1 MRCDAVQCSAHPTD
15 GARSGLLADFPLTH
29 SFVAL
34 RVCPSNCVFSF
45 LTVYGGTSADFS
57 TLASVE
63 DPFPI
68 VASLPTLVPETQLLS
83 LAQAVAPGAMGNPT
97 SPAWRIKPFPAAR
110 YSRYVRERA
119 FKFLLLELRPFVDQ
133 QSATGQVPLGLSWVE
148 VYGEAAAE
156 DDAAAFNAALSVAA
170 AAGSRSAASMAGML
184 QADGSDAWAKD
195 PAADL
200 AMRSKKGLEAFQPT
214 GAAER
219 ALQAQLARNPPP
231 PPRNVHTDAAM
242 SDVAAAAAA
251 ARPILNRNAS
261 FMQGLRD
268 NAASPSSSPAAA
280 ASKLPPACPRHP
292 AHHSMLQRQDRKT
305 DPLNPRTFFVCT
317 AKDAAGNPCDTKI
330 YQS

>member
-1 MRCDAVQCSAHPTD
+1 
-15 GARSGLLADFPLTH
+15 
-29 SFVAL
+29 
-34 RVCPSNCVFSF
+34 
-45 LTVYGGTSADFS
+45 VYGGTSADFS